1 MTNTFKMGYKAKN
14 KQAPPKPLHDPD
26 AVRPESRRQNK
37 RKAEEQAARL
47 EKKAKP
53 VDGGRNGV
61 AKSVKSKGK
70 GKVTQAMDG

>member
-1 MTNTFKMGYKAKN
+1 MGYKAKN
-14 KQAPPKPLHDPD
+14 KQAPPKPLADPD

-53 VDGGRNGV
+53 VDVAGKNGSST
-61 AKSVKSKGK
+61 KGVKSKGK
-70 GKVTQAMDG
+70 GRVAQNLDV